1 VSGLAITSKS
11 VVVNTPLP
19 NGEDPLGGTESL
31 LGASQGAAEAA
42 DRFLADSRG
51 EEAVASARRGRWAR
65 QLIEES
71 TTISATLHAS
81 VGNEVFL
88 ILRTGER
95 RRVEVSSLG
104 EDYVQV
110 RDSASIVWIRLSA
123 VIAVEAASS
132 LVANPEGFDPAEG
145 LLSDVL
151 EDLVADELQIRLCLA
166 GGAAL
171 TGLAISVGAALRLRL
186 PQTGHI
192 AVVDLFS
199 IEMILLKIPQS
210 PS

>member
-1 VSGLAITSKS
+1 M
-11 VVVNTPLP
+11 NTPLP

-31 LGASQGAAEAA
+31 LGASQGAAEGV
-42 DRFLADSRG
+42 DQFLADSRG
-51 EEAVASARRGRWAR
+51 EEAVELARRGRWAR
-65 QLIEES
+65 HLLEES
-71 TTISATLHAS
+71 TTITAALHAS

-110 RDSASIVWIRLSA
+110 RGSASILWIRLSS

-132 LVANPEGFDPAEG
+132 VVANPEAFDPAEG
-145 LLSDVL
+145 LLAEVL
-151 EDLVADELQIRLCLA
+151 EDLVADELQITLSLT
-166 GGAAL
+166 GGAVL
-171 TGLAISVGAALRLRL
+171 TGVAISVGAALRLRL
-186 PQTGHI
+186 PQSGNI
-192 AVVDLFS
+192 AVVDLES
-199 IEMILLKIPQS
+199 VEMILLNIAQS

>member
-1 VSGLAITSKS
+1 
-11 VVVNTPLP
+11 VNTPLP

-31 LGASQGAAEAA
+31 LGASQGAAEGV
-42 DRFLADSRG
+42 DQFLADSRG
-51 EEAVASARRGRWAR
+51 EEAVESARRGRWAR
-65 QLIEES
+65 HLLEES
-71 TTISATLHAS
+71 TTIAAALHAS

-110 RDSASIVWIRLSA
+110 RGSASIFWIRLTS

-132 LVANPEGFDPAEG
+132 LVATPEAFDPAEG
-145 LLSDVL
+145 LLAEVL
-151 EDLVADELQIRLCLA
+151 EDLVADELQITLSLT
-166 GGAAL
+166 GGAVL
-171 TGLAISVGAALRLRL
+171 TGVAISVGAALRLRL

-192 AVVDLFS
+192 AVVDLES
-199 IEMILLKIPQS
+199 VEIILLNIAQS